1 MLKELSLQAYSRD
14 SLSLYCS
21 HQHVNHMCNNI
32 WSTEELNA
40 RHLLI
45 AQSYNRDMIMKT
57 NSSPLEGIEKKHWQK
72 NFITIEEL
80 GRKILGKITF

>member
-57 NSSPLEGIEKKHWQK
+57 NSSPLEGIEKKH
-72 NFITIEEL
+72 F
-80 GRKILGKITF
+80 GRKILLL